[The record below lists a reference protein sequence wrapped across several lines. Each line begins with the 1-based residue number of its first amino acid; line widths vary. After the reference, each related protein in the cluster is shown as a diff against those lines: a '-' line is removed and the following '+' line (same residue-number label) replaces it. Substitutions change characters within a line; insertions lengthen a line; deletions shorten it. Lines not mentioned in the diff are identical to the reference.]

1 MIAGV
6 YNLTIEKGSTFGRL
20 ISVEQPDLATDPT
33 GQTFENFDL
42 SGFTA
47 RMHIRRT
54 IDTLTPMIT
63 LTTENGR
70 IAINPSIVGDATKN
84 NEISLS
90 ITAADTATMGDA
102 ITTSG
107 VYDLE
112 IISAGGTVSKVIR
125 GDVTL
130 IPEVT
135 R

>member
-6 YNLTIEKGSTFGRL
+6 YNVTIEQGSTFGRL
-20 ISVEQPDLATDPT
+20 ISIEQPDLAADPT

-54 IDTLTPMIT
+54 IDSATPMIS

-70 IAINPSIVGDATKN
+70 IAINPNISGSSTRN

-90 ITAADTATMGDA
+90 ITAADTAT

-112 IISAGGTVSKVIR
+112 IISASGVVSKVVR

>member
-6 YNLTIEKGSTFGRL
+6 YNLTIEKGSTFARL
-20 ISVEQPDLATDPT
+20 ISIEQPDLAADPT

-54 IDTLTPMIT
+54 IDSETPMIT

-70 IAINPSIVGDATKN
+70 IAINPNIAGTPTKN
-84 NEISLS
+84 NEIALS
-90 ITAADTATMGDA
+90 ITAADTTA
-102 ITTSG
+102 ISTTSTSG

>member
-6 YNLTIEKGSTFGRL
+6 YNITIEQGSTFGRL
-20 ISVEQPDLATDPT
+20 ISIEQPDLVADPT

-54 IDTLTPMIT
+54 IDTATPMIT

-70 IAINPSIVGDATKN
+70 IAINPNIAGAPTRN
-84 NEISLS
+84 NEISLM
-90 ITAADTATMGDA
+90 ITAVDTAG

>member
-6 YNLTIEKGSTFGRL
+6 YNLTIEQGSTFGRL
-20 ISVEQPDLATDPT
+20 ISIEQPDLATDPT

-54 IDTLTPMIT
+54 IDTATPMIT

-70 IAINPSIVGDATKN
+70 IAINPNIAGAPTRN
-84 NEISLS
+84 NEISLM
-90 ITAADTATMGDA
+90 ITAADTAG

-112 IISAGGTVSKVIR
+112 IISAGGVVSKVIR

>member
-1 MIAGV
+1 MIAGI
-6 YNLTIEKGSTFGRL
+6 YNITIEQGSTFGRL
-20 ISVEQPDLATDPT
+20 ISVEQPDLVADPS
-33 GQTFENFDL
+33 GSIFENFEL
-42 SGFTA
+42 AGFTA

-54 IDTLTPMIT
+54 IDSETPMIT

-70 IAINPSIVGDATKN
+70 IVINPNIVGTPTRN
-84 NEISLS
+84 NEIALS
-90 ITAADTATMGDA
+90 ITAADTAA
-102 ITTSG
+102 ILSSG

>member
-6 YNLTIEKGSTFGRL
+6 YNITIEQGSTFGRL
-20 ISVEQPDLATDPT
+20 ISVEQPDLVTDPT
-33 GQTFENFDL
+33 GQTFVNYSL
-42 SGFTA
+42 VAHTA
-47 RMHIRRT
+47 RMQIRRT
-54 IDTLTPMIT
+54 VDSATSMIS

-70 IAINPSIVGDATKN
+70 ITINPNISGNTKN
-84 NEISLS
+84 NEISLL
-90 ITAADTATMGDA
+90 ITAADTATL
-102 ITTSG
+102 TTSG

-112 IISAGGTVSKVIR
+112 IISSSGTVSKVVR

>member
-6 YNLTIEKGSTFGRL
+6 YNLTIEQGSTFGRL
-20 ISVEQPDLATDPT
+20 ISVEQPDLTTDPT
-33 GQTFENFDL
+33 GQTFENFNL
-42 SGFTA
+42 AGFTA

-54 IDTLTPMIT
+54 IDTATPMIT

-70 IAINPSIVGDATKN
+70 ITINPSIAGYPTKN

-90 ITAADTATMGDA
+90 ITAAETAT
-102 ITTSG
+102 ITTCG

>member
-1 MIAGV
+1 MIAGI
-6 YNLTIEKGSTFGRL
+6 YNITIEQGSTFGRL
-20 ISVEQPDLATDPT
+20 ISIEQPDIVADPNGT
-33 GQTFENFDL
+33 IFENFEL
-42 SGFTA
+42 AAYTA

-54 IDTLTPMIT
+54 IDTSTPMIT

-70 IAINPSIVGDATKN
+70 ITINPNIAGSPTKN

-90 ITAADTATMGDA
+90 ITAADTAT

-112 IISAGGTVSKVIR
+112 IISPGGTVSKVIR

>member
-6 YNLTIEKGSTFGRL
+6 YNLTIEQGSTFGRL
-20 ISVEQPDLATDPT
+20 ISVEQPDLSTDPT
-33 GQTFENFDL
+33 GATFENFDL

-54 IDTLTPMIT
+54 IDTATPMIT

-70 IAINPSIVGDATKN
+70 IAINPSIAGYPTKN

-90 ITAADTATMGDA
+90 ITAADTAT

-125 GDVTL
+125 VDVTL

>member
-1 MIAGV
+1 MIAGI
-6 YNLTIEKGSTFGRL
+6 YNITIEQGSTFGRL
-20 ISVEQPDLATDPT
+20 VSIEQPDLITDPT
-33 GQTFENFDL
+33 GATFEPFDL
-42 SGFTA
+42 SGHTA

-54 IDTLTPMIT
+54 IETTTPMIT

-70 IAINPSIVGDATKN
+70 IAINPNIVDSPTNN

-90 ITAADTATMGDA
+90 ITAADTAI
-102 ITTSG
+102 ITSSG

-112 IISAGGTVSKVIR
+112 IISTSGTVSKVIR

>member
-1 MIAGV
+1 MIAGE
-6 YNLTIEKGSTFGRL
+6 YNITIEQGSTFGRL
-20 ISVEQPDLATDPT
+20 ISIEQPDLTADPN
-33 GQTFENFDL
+33 GSIFENFDL

-47 RMHIRRT
+47 RMYIRRT
-54 IDTLTPMIT
+54 IDTATPMIT

-70 IAINPSIVGDATKN
+70 IAINPSVVGDATKN

-90 ITAADTATMGDA
+90 ITAADTAT

-112 IISAGGTVSKVIR
+112 IISTGGTVSKVIR

>member
-1 MIAGV
+1 MIAGI
-6 YNLTIEKGSTFGRL
+6 YNITIEQGSTFGRL
-20 ISVEQPDLATDPT
+20 VSVEQPDLAEDPT

-42 SGFTA
+42 TGFTA

-54 IDTLTPMIT
+54 IDSATPMIT

-70 IAINPSIVGDATKN
+70 IAINPNVAGNATKN
-84 NEISLS
+84 NEIALS
-90 ITAADTATMGDA
+90 ILAADTAA
-102 ITTSG
+102 ISSSG

-112 IISAGGTVSKVIR
+112 IISGGGTVSKVIR

>member
-1 MIAGV
+1 VIAGV
-6 YNLTIEKGSTFGRL
+6 YNITIEQGSTFGRL
-20 ISVEQPDLATDPT
+20 IAIEQPDLATDPT

-54 IDTLTPMIT
+54 IDTATPMIT

-70 IAINPSIVGDATKN
+70 IAINPNIAGAPSKN
-84 NEISLS
+84 NEISLM
-90 ITAADTATMGDA
+90 ITADDTAT

-112 IISAGGTVSKVIR
+112 IVSAGGTVSKVIR

>member
-6 YNLTIEKGSTFGRL
+6 YNLTIEQGSTFGRL
-20 ISVEQPDLATDPT
+20 ISVEQPDLVADPT
-33 GQTFENFDL
+33 GQTFVNYSL
-42 SGFTA
+42 VAHTA
-47 RMHIRRT
+47 RMQIRRT
-54 IDTLTPMIT
+54 VDSATSMIS

-70 IAINPSIVGDATKN
+70 ITINPNISGNTKN
-84 NEISLS
+84 NEISLL
-90 ITAADTATMGDA
+90 ITAADTATL
-102 ITTSG
+102 TTSG

-112 IISAGGTVSKVIR
+112 IISSGGTVSKVIR

>member
-1 MIAGV
+1 MIAGI
-6 YNLTIEKGSTFGRL
+6 YNITIEQGSTFGRL
-20 ISVEQPDLATDPT
+20 ISIEQPDLAADPT

-42 SGFTA
+42 TGFTA

-54 IDTLTPMIT
+54 IDSATPMIT
-63 LTTENGR
+63 LTTANGR
-70 IAINPSIVGDATKN
+70 IAINPNIAATPPKN
-84 NEISLS
+84 NEIALS
-90 ITAADTATMGDA
+90 ITAADTAA
-102 ITTSG
+102 ISSSG

-112 IISAGGTVSKVIR
+112 IINGGGIVSKVIR

>member
-6 YNLTIEKGSTFGRL
+6 YNITIEQGSTFGRL

-42 SGFTA
+42 AGYTA

-54 IDTLTPMIT
+54 IDSSTAMIT

-70 IAINPSIVGDATKN
+70 IAINPNIAGYPTRN

-90 ITAADTATMGDA
+90 ITAVDTAT
-102 ITTSG
+102 ITTGG

>member
-6 YNLTIEKGSTFGRL
+6 YNLTIEQGSTFARL
-20 ISVEQPDLATDPT
+20 ISIEQPNLTADPT
-33 GQTFENFDL
+33 GQTFENFNL
-42 SGFTA
+42 AGFTA

-54 IDTLTPMIT
+54 IDTPSPMIT

-70 IAINPSIVGDATKN
+70 IAINPNIAGTPSRN
-84 NEISLS
+84 NEISLL
-90 ITAADTATMGDA
+90 ITATDTAT

-112 IISAGGTVSKVIR
+112 IISAGGTVSKVVR

>member
-1 MIAGV
+1 VIAGV
-6 YNLTIEKGSTFGRL
+6 YNITIEQGSTFGRL
-20 ISVEQPDLATDPT
+20 IAIEQPDLAADPT

-54 IDTLTPMIT
+54 IDTATPMIT

-70 IAINPSIVGDATKN
+70 IAINPNIAGAPTKN
-84 NEISLS
+84 NEISLM
-90 ITAADTATMGDA
+90 ITADDTAT

-112 IISAGGTVSKVIR
+112 IVSAGGTVSKVIR

>member
-1 MIAGV
+1 MIAGI
-6 YNLTIEKGSTFGRL
+6 YNLTIEQGSTFARL

-33 GQTFENFDL
+33 GQTFENFNL
-42 SGFTA
+42 AGFTA

-54 IDTLTPMIT
+54 IDTATPIII

-70 IAINPSIVGDATKN
+70 IVVNPNIAGNATKN

-90 ITAADTATMGDA
+90 ITAADTAT

-112 IISAGGTVSKVIR
+112 IVSAGGTVSKVIR

-135 R
+135 K

>member
-6 YNLTIEKGSTFGRL
+6 YNITIEQGSTFGRL
-20 ISVEQPDLATDPT
+20 ISIEQPDLATDPT
-33 GQTFENFDL
+33 GQTFENFNL
-42 SGFTA
+42 AGFTG
-47 RMHIRRT
+47 RMQIRRT
-54 IDTLTPMIT
+54 IDTTTPMIS

-70 IAINPSIVGDATKN
+70 MTINPNIAGTPSRN
-84 NEISLS
+84 NEISLL
-90 ITAADTATMGDA
+90 ITAADTATL
-102 ITTSG
+102 TTSG

-112 IISAGGTVSKVIR
+112 IVSVSGVVSKIIR

>member
-6 YNLTIEKGSTFGRL
+6 YNLTIEQGSTFGRL
-20 ISVEQPDLATDPT
+20 IAIEQPDLATDPT

-70 IAINPSIVGDATKN
+70 IAINPSIVWDATKN

-90 ITAADTATMGDA
+90 ITAADTAT

>member
-6 YNLTIEKGSTFGRL
+6 YNLTIEQGSTFGRL
-20 ISVEQPDLATDPT
+20 IAIEQPDLVTDPT

-47 RMHIRRT
+47 RMDIRRT
-54 IDTLTPMIT
+54 IDTATPMIT

-70 IAINPSIVGDATKN
+70 IAINPSIVGDATRN

-90 ITAADTATMGDA
+90 ITAADTAT

-135 R
+135 RP

>member
-6 YNLTIEKGSTFGRL
+6 YNLTIEKGSTFARL
-20 ISVEQPDLATDPT
+20 VSIEQPDLAADPT

-54 IDTLTPMIT
+54 IDSETPMII

-70 IAINPSIVGDATKN
+70 IAINPNIAGTPTKN
-84 NEISLS
+84 NEIALS
-90 ITAADTATMGDA
+90 ITAADTVN
-102 ITTSG
+102 ITTNG

>member
-6 YNLTIEKGSTFGRL
+6 YNLTIEQGSTFGRL
-20 ISVEQPDLATDPT
+20 ISIEQPVAEDPT
-33 GQTFENFDL
+33 GQTFENFSL
-42 SGFTA
+42 VNFTA

-54 IDTLTPMIT
+54 IDTESPMIT

-70 IAINPSIVGDATKN
+70 IAINPNIGAQASRN
-84 NEISLS
+84 NEISLLIS
-90 ITAADTATMGDA
+90 AADTAA

-112 IISAGGTVSKVIR
+112 IINSSGVVSKVIR

>member
-6 YNLTIEKGSTFGRL
+6 YNITIEQGSTFGRL
-20 ISVEQPDLATDPT
+20 ISIEQPDLATDPT

-54 IDTLTPMIT
+54 IDTPTPMIT

-70 IAINPSIVGDATKN
+70 IAINPNIAGAPTRN
-84 NEISLS
+84 NEISLM
-90 ITAADTATMGDA
+90 ITAADTAG